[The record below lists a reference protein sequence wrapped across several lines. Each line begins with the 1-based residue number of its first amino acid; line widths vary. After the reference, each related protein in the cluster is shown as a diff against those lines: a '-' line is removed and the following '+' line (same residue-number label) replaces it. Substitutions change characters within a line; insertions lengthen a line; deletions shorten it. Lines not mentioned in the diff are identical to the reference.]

1 MRIEFENGKEMEANI
16 GGVDSVVES
25 GIDKSVKTYYPLQDE
40 TGSEDVKMSVGT
52 KLESL
57 LTIQEISELL
67 KVPKSYVYWLTHQK
81 KIPYMKIQ
89 GHLRFRQSR
98 IEEWLKSQEVSD
110 VDIQEE
116 VRNRN

>member
-1 MRIEFENGKEMEANI
+1 MQPG
-16 GGVDSVVES
+16 
-25 GIDKSVKTYYPLQDE
+25 L
-40 TGSEDVKMSVGT
+40 EDVKMSVGNAIDR
-52 KLESL
+52 L
-57 LTIQEISELL
+57 LTVQEISELL

-81 KIPYMKIQ
+81 KIPHMKIQ
-89 GHLRFRQSR
+89 GHLRFRQSH